1 MDHHKE
7 MPNWLVFSVTNIPT
21 SVIVLGKV
29 CINFKRKPCFMFE
42 MAQLAALFHY
52 FDETFI

>member
-21 SVIVLGKV
+21 SVIILGKV